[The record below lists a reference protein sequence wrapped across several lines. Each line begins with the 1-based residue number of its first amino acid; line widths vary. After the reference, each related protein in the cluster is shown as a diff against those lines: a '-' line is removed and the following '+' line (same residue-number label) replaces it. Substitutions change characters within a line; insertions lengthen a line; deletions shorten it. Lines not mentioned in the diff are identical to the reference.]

1 MTDSAH
7 WPTGFMLIQ
16 GNRLESLRDLLTT
29 WIARY
34 PLHPLEDEVVL
45 VQSNGIAQWIKLALA
60 EPPTEAIGGGCG
72 ISAALRV
79 MLPGRFVWEAYRGV
93 LGELP
98 TNSPYDKA
106 PLTWRIHR
114 LLGTLSQR
122 PADPL
127 LAPLQAFMHG
137 EERDRRRHQ
146 LAERLADLFDQ
157 YQVYRADWLA
167 AWGAG
172 DDCLIRANG
181 TRQRLPEDQR
191 WQPLL
196 WRLLHQDLAHSD
208 HAGDPLAQA
217 SRAEIHR
224 RFLATVE
231 DTPAARLPRRV
242 IVFGISSLPRQTLEV
257 LEGIATHSQVML
269 FVHNPSRHYWGDI
282 IEGRTLFSRAYGR
295 SHARKVPENVD
306 ETALHLHG
314 HPLLAAWGRQGRDY
328 IRLLDEH
335 DRREHYEGVFRA
347 QSLDIDLFDPP
358 EQHHLLAQ
366 LQDDILELRPLAERQ
381 QRAATIDPRDDHSLR
396 FSIAHSAQ
404 REVEI
409 LHDQLLEAFITAEA
423 SGRPLA
429 PREILVMV
437 PDIDVYA
444 PHITAVF
451 GRIPRQDPRHLPFH
465 IADQGERHRN
475 PLLIGLATLL
485 ELPRARF
492 TVTELLDLLDIAA
505 LRTRFGI
512 GAEDLPR
519 LRHWITGANVRWG
532 LDGRQ
537 REHLGLPAAAE
548 RNTWRFGLRRLL
560 LGFAAGPA
568 AAWQGIEPHPEVAG
582 LEAAL
587 LGPLITLLETLEH
600 YWERLGDPRTPGA
613 WVTTLEQLLDDCFTP
628 CGEND
633 EIALT
638 RVRETLEQWEED
650 CRQARAEDEKL
661 ALEVMRETLLRGLD
675 APSLTQ
681 RFLGGAIN
689 FATLMPMRAIPFRQI
704 WLLGMNDSDYPR
716 NHRPPDF
723 DLMADD
729 YRPGDRSRRED
740 DRYLFLEALL
750 SARERLSIS
759 WIGRNIRD
767 NTPKTPSVLVGQ
779 LREHLAAG
787 WRCANPAGDGQ
798 TLLTALTTEH
808 PLQPFSRA
816 YFRPERDPRL
826 FTYAREWRQ
835 IHEPTSPDGSARL
848 PHWTPE
854 GPLDLRRLAQFLR
867 APVDALFRQ
876 RLQIDR
882 PRASER
888 PADVETFALDGLLN
902 WQLSDALIAEL
913 FDPADIEAELAPRLE
928 AALER
933 LQIRGDLPAG
943 AQGELLAARIGARL
957 VDLHER
963 WRRLR
968 RDHPHDLGYPP
979 PLTLEQ
985 RTDSD
990 VVLRLEDQ
998 LGAQLGAA
1006 HQDTRI
1012 QLRLSASSIVK
1023 DKRYRWHQIVE
1034 HWLHHLAVQLSGEP
1048 VATWVLTPAGRLQLR
1063 PLDPDQA
1070 RGCLQRLLTA
1080 WWAGMRAPLP
1090 ATLETGIA
1098 WLEQRD
1104 DTSVLETAFARAR
1117 ARSGYLGRCY
1127 PDAASLQQHAQFID
1141 WAERLYAPL
1150 YTTIKDPDQATWD
1163 DC

>member
-1 MTDSAH
+1 MTRSGD

-29 WIARY
+29 WVARY

-60 EPPTEAIGGGCG
+60 EPPGDELGGGCG

-93 LGELP
+93 LGALP
-98 TNSPYDKA
+98 PSSPYDKA

-114 LLGTLSQR
+114 LLGELLQR
-122 PADPL
+122 PADPV
-127 LAPLQAFMHG
+127 LAPLHAFMHG
-137 EERDRRRHQ
+137 EESARRRHQ

-157 YQVYRADWLA
+157 YQVYRADWLE
-167 AWGAG
+167 AWGG
-172 DDCLIRANG
+172 GQDTLIRADG
-181 TRQRLPEDQR
+181 AQQPVPEDQR

-196 WRLLHQDLAHSD
+196 WRLLHQDLAGTTTD
-208 HAGDPLAQA
+208 DPLAQA
-217 SRAEIHR
+217 SRAEVHR

-231 DTPAARLPRRV
+231 DTATARLPRRV

-257 LEGIATHSQVML
+257 LEGIAAHSQVML

-282 IEGRTLFSRAYGR
+282 IEGRALFARAYGR
-295 SHARKVPENVD
+295 SRARKVPEDID

-335 DRREHYEGVFRA
+335 DRREHYEGVFRQ
-347 QSLDIDLFDPP
+347 QSLDIDLFEPAI
-358 EQHHLLAQ
+358 EHHLLAQ
-366 LQDDILELRPLAERQ
+366 LQDDILELRPLGERQ
-381 QRAATIDPRDDHSLR
+381 QQATAIDPTDDHSLR
-396 FSIAHSAQ
+396 FTIAHSAQ

-409 LHDQLLEAFITAEA
+409 LHDQLLAAFVTAEA
-423 SGRPLA
+423 EGHPLA

-437 PDIDVYA
+437 PDIDLYA
-444 PHITAVF
+444 PHIAAVF
-451 GRIPRQDPRHLPFH
+451 GRIPRRDPRHLPFH

-475 PLLIGLATLL
+475 PLLIGLAALL
-485 ELPRARF
+485 DLPRARF

-505 LRTRFGI
+505 LRARFGLTE
-512 GAEDLPR
+512 GELPR
-519 LRHWITGANVRWG
+519 LRSWIIGANVRWG

-548 RNTWRFGLRRLL
+548 RNTWRFGLRRML
-560 LGFAAGPA
+560 LGFAAGPTH
-568 AAWQGIEPHPEVAG
+568 AWRGIEPHAEVAG
-582 LEAAL
+582 LEATL
-587 LGPLITLLETLEH
+587 LGPLIDLLETLEH
-600 YWERLGDPRTPGA
+600 YWERLAQARTPGD
-613 WVTTLEQLLDDCFTP
+613 WVTTIEQLLEDCFSP
-628 CGEND
+628 CGESD
-633 EIALT
+633 ELALA
-638 RVRETLEQWEED
+638 RVRETLEQWDED
-650 CRQARAEDEKL
+650 CRQANAGTEAL
-661 ALEVMRETLLRGLD
+661 PLEVLRDTLLRGLD

-704 WLLGMNDSDYPR
+704 WLLGMNDGDYPR

-759 WIGRNIRD
+759 WIGRDIRD

-779 LREHLAAG
+779 LRDHLAAG
-787 WRCANPAGDGQ
+787 WRCANPDGDGQ
-798 TLLTALTTEH
+798 TLLAALTTEH

-816 YFRPERDPRL
+816 YFRPGRDPRL
-826 FTYAREWRQ
+826 FTYASEWRA
-835 IHEPTSPDGSARL
+835 IHDTPGTDDDTHL
-848 PHWTPE
+848 PPWRPE

-876 RLQIDR
+876 RLQVDR

-902 WQLSDALIAEL
+902 WQLSDQLITEL
-913 FDPADIEAELAPRLE
+913 FDPAETDLALAPRLE

-933 LQIRGDLPAG
+933 LQARGELPAG
-943 AQGELLAARIGARL
+943 AQGELLAAGIGERL
-957 VDLHER
+957 LPLHQR
-963 WRRLR
+963 WQTLR
-968 RDHPHDLGYPP
+968 REYPRDLGHPS
-979 PLTLEQ
+979 PLSLEH
-985 RTDSD
+985 RADGD
-990 VVLRLEDQ
+990 VPLRLEDQ
-998 LGAQLGAA
+998 LDPRLGAE
-1006 HQDTRI
+1006 HQDTHI

-1023 DKRYRWHQIVE
+1023 DGRYRWHQIVE
-1034 HWLHHLAVQLSGEP
+1034 HWLHHLAAQLTGDP
-1048 VATWVLTPAGRLQLR
+1048 VATWVLTPAGRLHLR
-1063 PLDPDQA
+1063 PLDPVQA
-1070 RGCLQRLLTA
+1070 RMRLQRLLAA

-1098 WLEQRD
+1098 WLERRD
-1104 DTSVLETAFARAR
+1104 DAPDLEPSFIAALEH
-1117 ARSGYLGRCY
+1117 SGYLDRCY
-1127 PDAASLQQHAQFID
+1127 PDAASLQGHPEFTD
-1141 WAERLYAPL
+1141 WTERLYTDL
-1150 YTTIKDPDQATWD
+1150 HTDIKNPDQATWD
-1163 DC
+1163 DS